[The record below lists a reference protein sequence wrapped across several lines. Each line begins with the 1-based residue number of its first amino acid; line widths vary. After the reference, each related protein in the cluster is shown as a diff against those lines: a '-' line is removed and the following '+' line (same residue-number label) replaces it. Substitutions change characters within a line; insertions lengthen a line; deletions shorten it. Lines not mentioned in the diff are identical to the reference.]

1 MCEASCVAD
10 DDPVPRARRS
20 CVRGRDPAVGHR
32 LTVRLRALR
41 CAGRG
46 GGSRRS
52 AGGRTRVGIESG
64 RESRRGVGGRGARGR
79 VGRDRGRPRPD
90 RSLVADGKGGAYA
103 GGDSKGRVF
112 AVRAGGA
119 VSTVFDASED
129 EVRALA
135 VAPDGSLY
143 AAALSS
149 SSIVSDEPD
158 SKDDDSDKVTPV
170 TAPVSGSRAIVYR
183 IVPDSSVTAVWTSP
197 HPLVFALAALGGKGG
212 PAKIVAGTGNRA
224 TLFALTPP
232 GATQWLALPQGQ
244 GTPPAPHD
252 KGRVYAATPHP
263 GAPWRGGPRSAD
275 HRELQSGGVDPPRL
289 PPV

>member
-1 MCEASCVAD
+1 MKHRAWLMTTLFLVLAVPASAVETQLWVTD
-10 DDPVPRARRS
+10 SPSDYARS
-20 CVRGRDPAVGHR
+20 DARGVVVGPDGVLAVGPESESSPAES
-32 LTVRLRALR
+32 LDVVWAVAVLGDGSVAI
-41 CAGRG
+41 AG
-46 GGSRRS
+46 
-52 AGGRTRVGIESG
+52 
-64 RESRRGVGGRGARGR
+64 
-79 VGRDRGRPRPD
+79 DRGRLMRVTRGKATIVLD
-90 RSLVADGKGGAYA
+90 TDESNLVSLVSDGKGGAYA

-212 PAKIVAGTGNRA
+212 PAKIVAGCRR
-224 TLFALTPP
+224 
-232 GATQWLALPQGQ
+232 
-244 GTPPAPHD
+244 
-252 KGRVYAATPHP
+252 GR
-263 GAPWRGGPRSAD
+263 
-275 HRELQSGGVDPPRL
+275 
-289 PPV
+289 